1 MSLCPLQTNAT
12 PTKPLYAPIGAGGG
26 GSDTLYASTINASTI
41 TLNANQTGE
50 TANPTPPCINF
61 NLGAQ
66 STATLYPVYTDTV
79 PFDYTAAALI
89 INNHG
94 GAIPPLYDRYQS
106 LGVGTL
112 SLHDITKAAS
122 GQTGTLLKA
131 DGNGNLITSS
141 IFVSSINGA
150 APGGAVSTFST
161 LTTKGLL
168 VPAGA
173 NPDSGFF
180 TTNTTAVREYDGGNL
195 TTLTL
200 SLTGLV
206 AAPTFTNL
214 ALGKLLVGGNTEA
227 SGSSNCAIIG
237 AEPSTS
243 LGVGGLSLNANGV
256 YMGQT
261 IISSISGLGGGG
273 NPYQTKFIDY
283 TNGSTITMA
292 QLVSSVIG

>member
-1 MSLCPLQTNAT
+1 
-12 PTKPLYAPIGAGGG
+12 LY
-26 GSDTLYASTINASTI
+26 
-41 TLNANQTGE
+41 
-50 TANPTPPCINF
+50 
-61 NLGAQ
+61 
-66 STATLYPVYTDTV
+66 DTV
-79 PFDYTAAALI
+79 PSSGKPVAALVTNT
-89 INNHG
+89 NNTTDQG
-94 GAIPPLYDRYQS
+94 SFYERPQGLATGSLYLYDEGKTIDAQPVVLS
-106 LGVGTL
+106 GNNGVL
-112 SLHDITKAAS
+112 
-122 GQTGTLLKA
+122 
-131 DGNGNLITSS
+131 
-141 IFVSSINGA
+141 SINGT
-150 APGGAVSTFST
+150 PYNGGGATSTFST
-161 LTTKGLL
+161 LTTKELL

-180 TTNTTAVREYDGGNL
+180 TTNTTAVRDYGGGNL

-206 AAPTFTNL
+206 PAPTFTNL